1 MPTGKVKWFNAT
13 KRFGFITPDDGGPD
27 VFLHL
32 SSIADPACP
41 TLQPGLRLHYGVEQ
55 KGGKVTAKDVRPAPV
70 EKAVQ
75 HAPVTPPQGE
85 EAFSDAFE
93 REWGLRRV

>member
-1 MPTGKVKWFNAT
+1 MPTGKVKWLNAT
-13 KRFGFITPDDGGPD
+13 KRFDFIAPDDGGPV

-32 SSIADPACP
+32 SSIVDPACP
-41 TLQPGLRLHYGVEQ
+41 TLQPGLRLHYVVEH

-70 EKAVQ
+70 EKAGN
-75 HAPVTPPQGE
+75 HTPVTPPHGE

-93 REWGLRRV
+93 REWGLRRG

>member
-1 MPTGKVKWFNAT
+1 MPTGKVKWFDAA

-32 SSIADPACP
+32 SSIVDPDCP
-41 TLQPGLRLHYGVEQ
+41 ALQPGLRLHYVLER
-55 KGGKVTAKDVRPAPV
+55 KGGKVTARDVRPAPV
-70 EKAVQ
+70 EKVVP
-75 HAPVTPPQGE
+75 HATVTPPQGE

-93 REWGLRRV
+93 LEWGMRRG

>member
-13 KRFGFITPDDGGPD
+13 KRFGFIAPDDGGPD

-32 SSIADPACP
+32 SSITDPACP
-41 TLQPGLRLHYGVEQ
+41 TLQPGLRLHYVVED
-55 KGGKVTAKDVRPAPV
+55 KEGKVTAKDVRPAPL
-70 EKAVQ
+70 EKAAHQ
-75 HAPVTPPQGE
+75 ATVTPPHGE

-93 REWGLRRV
+93 REWGLRRG

>member
-1 MPTGKVKWFNAT
+1 MPTGKVKWFDAT

-55 KGGKVTAKDVRPAPV
+55 KGGKVTAKDVGPVPV

-75 HAPVTPPQGE
+75 HAPATQPQDE